1 MGGEGG
7 PKRSGVGVELNKQKN
22 TYIIHLY
29 GWSAW
34 WTWVEKQ
41 CAKENKPNNIKAL
54 ESKKVLGETKL
65 QDRCRKS
72 EVEKKNFL
80 NRYYHVRPKEN
91 DGSQNGMFTTK
102 LNVECTPK
110 RLRDF
115 DDFETGEISS
125 QKRRK
130 SEISE
135 NQIIG
140 EGLEGNTHFA
150 LPNLNNSNPNLDSG
164 ECGRLGPRPTL

>member
-1 MGGEGG
+1 M
-7 PKRSGVGVELNKQKN
+7 
-22 TYIIHLY
+22 
-29 GWSAW
+29 
-34 WTWVEKQ
+34 EKQ
-41 CAKENKPNNIKAL
+41 CEKENKPEKIKAL
-54 ESKKVLGETKL
+54 EGKKLLGERKL

-80 NRYYHVRPKEN
+80 KRYYHVRSKE
-91 DGSQNGMFTTK
+91 DEGSQKPNGMFTTK

-150 LPNLNNSNPNLDSG
+150 LPNFNNSNTNLDSG
-164 ECGRLGPRPTL
+164 ECGRLGPRPTLQL